1 MSRTIIGQTLN
12 WFRTHQLFAGLLVV
26 GLLAPLGVTL
36 GGIPFSETLFGTE
49 GAQQVN
55 DHANSPVQV
64 EPPKP
69 SWDLN
74 TYGPNKATLIELPSD
89 PNLRRVEVTQ
99 ADTKDWWNI
108 RLHHK
113 PLIVVGQ
120 EWYSL
125 RFRARADD
133 VRSMGMAVTQAHG
146 PGKILGLYRDVP
158 LMRQWQDFEW
168 EFRATEDD
176 SNAQVAFYM
185 GGWKV
190 PVEITAIRL
199 LKLSHKT
206 LRWNLYFREDSEAG
220 LMRIPEFPLGTR
232 VAITKTFNNTPKH
245 IQLIQQGVMLQA
257 NTRYRLRFQARADQP
272 RDMDVAVSQ
281 VEYPWNSLGLKQ
293 QVLLTSEWQLFEWE
307 FVATDTD
314 RNARLVFDLGGS
326 NIPVDINAVLLQRDS
341 KMVIPG
347 ENSSASS
354 LGGAPDGLPA
364 VALR

>member
-1 MSRTIIGQTLN
+1 MIGQTLN
-12 WFRTHQLFAGLLVV
+12 WLRTHQLFAGLLVV
-26 GLLAPLGVTL
+26 GLLVPLGVTV
-36 GGIPFSETLFGTE
+36 GGIPLAETLFGTD
-49 GAQQVN
+49 GAQQGTGQ
-55 DHANSPVQV
+55 ANSPVRV

-69 SWDLN
+69 SWHLN
-74 TYGPNKATLIELPSD
+74 TYGANKATLIELPSD

-99 ADTKDWWNI
+99 ADTKGWWNI

-158 LMRQWQDFEW
+158 LMRQWQDYEW
-168 EFRATEDD
+168 EFLATEDD
-176 SNAQVAFYM
+176 VNAQVAFYM

-199 LKLSHKT
+199 LKLSNKN
-206 LRWNLYFREDSEAG
+206 LRWNLYFREGSEAG
-220 LMRIPEFPLGTR
+220 LMEIPEFPLGTR

-245 IQLIQQGVMLQA
+245 IQLIQQGVMLQGD
-257 NTRYRLRFQARADQP
+257 TRYRLRFQGRVDQP
-272 RDMDVAVSQ
+272 RDMYVAVSQ

-293 QVLLTSEWQLFEWE
+293 QVSLTSEWQLFDLE
-307 FVATDTD
+307 FVAKNTD
-314 RNARLVFDLGGS
+314 RNARLIFDLGGH

-341 KMVIPG
+341 EMVIPSG
-347 ENSSASS
+347 DSSAPPLSRS
-354 LGGAPDGLPA
+354 PVVLRA
-364 VALR
+364 VEQH